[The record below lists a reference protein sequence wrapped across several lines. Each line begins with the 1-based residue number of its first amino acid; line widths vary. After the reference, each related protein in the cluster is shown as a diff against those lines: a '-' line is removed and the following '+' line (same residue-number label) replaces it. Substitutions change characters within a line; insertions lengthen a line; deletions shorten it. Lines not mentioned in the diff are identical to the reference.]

1 MAVGGSVRQVPIVFA
16 IPDIKFT
23 SFLRGQPPSKPS
35 SPSLL
40 ASHSGRLHPHVA
52 KHLSVVHFDSGGYAS
67 WRHKMQR
74 AAESNGY
81 TYEECERKV
90 G

>member
-1 MAVGGSVRQVPIVFA
+1 MEGTRKILANLSPCMYSLTLTYCEILIF
-16 IPDIKFT
+16 
-23 SFLRGQPPSKPS
+23 PP
-35 SPSLL
+35 
-40 ASHSGRLHPHVA
+40 HSGGLHPHVA

-90 G
+90 CW